1 MNYKEKFIKYKNK
14 YKKLKNQ
21 YGGKLLTKE
30 EIDNIKSQIIN
41 YETNS
46 KYPTLENL
54 NKFYDQELK
63 QIQNQ
68 RIIDYVISQRTQGKK
83 LMLII
88 GAIPTQ
94 KDNYI
99 IPPNFVPIYLEKV
112 FDNSWYNKSSTNN
125 HKFIIK
131 EILTKSFD
139 EFPIIFYDILS
150 DELGGYIELLELNI
164 RFNLIIFDRSV
175 LKYLDLTDDK
185 INNLFRLT
193 FDNKS
198 LIVIEGFNS
207 GEQISKEEFLEFYS
221 NYYLP
226 RCPISILQSEKI
238 KFISEWFK
246 LYFNNINIR
255 TETYNKNQNINFN
268 NECAFNFILENTIT
282 NNNNKNTTLLF
293 YNQNIFYT
301 NKDNSDK
308 YLYLYLVKTKYIFD
322 ELPIKKNNIYVK
334 CPHCNGLMEIDEI
347 NCAIFRHGY
356 NKETGLQIPAHLE
369 KKACDELI
377 KKGLIYGCGKPF
389 KVIPNPLYSESRT
402 DEANVKWIAEK
413 CDYI

>member
-14 YKKLKNQ
+14 YNKLKNQ
-21 YGGKLLTKE
+21 YGGELLTKE
-30 EIDNIKSQIIN
+30 EILNIKSQIIN

-46 KYPTLENL
+46 KYPDLKKL
-54 NKFYDQELK
+54 NQFYEQELK

-68 RIIDYVISQRTQGKK
+68 RLIEYIRIQRSQGKK
-83 LMLII
+83 IMLIV
-88 GAIPTQ
+88 GENP
-94 KDNYI
+94 KWDSSYV
-99 IPPNFVPIYLEKV
+99 IPPNFVPIYLEKI
-112 FDNSWYNKSSTNN
+112 FGNTWNNKSLNYN
-125 HKFIIK
+125 FKFINK

-139 EFPIIFYDILS
+139 EFPIIFFDIFS
-150 DELGGYIELLELNI
+150 DELGGYIELFELNI
-164 RFNLIIFDRSV
+164 RFNSIIFNGSV
-175 LKYLDLTDDK
+175 FKYLDLTDDK

-207 GEQISKEEFLEFYS
+207 GEQISKEEFLQFYN
-221 NYYLP
+221 NYNLP
-226 RCPISILQSEKI
+226 RCPISMLQSEKI
-238 KFISEWFK
+238 KIISEWFK
-246 LYFNNINIR
+246 RYFNNIHIS
-255 TETYNKNQNINFN
+255 TETYYKNQNINFN

-293 YNQNIFYT
+293 YNQNIFYP

-308 YLYLYLVKTKYIFD
+308 YLYLYLVKTKYILD
-322 ELPIKKNNIYVK
+322 ELPIKEHNISVK
-334 CPHCNGLMEIDEI
+334 CPHCNAWTQIDEI
-347 NCAIFRHGY
+347 NCAIFRHGQY
-356 NKETGLQIPAHLE
+356 KETGLQIPPHLE

-389 KVIPNPLYSESRT
+389 KVIPNPNYSESRT
-402 DEANVKWIAEK
+402 DEANVKWIGEP